1 MQIFEVFLGSFFV
14 NFFVLGYVG
23 MKPAEGIYL
32 LVARMGL
39 IYYFVFLLLIT
50 PFIGRIEKTKKLP
63 LSISNILNNNHSE
76 QNKFQKEVN

>member
-1 MQIFEVFLGSFFV
+1 MPSAGL
-14 NFFVLGYVG
+14 
-23 MKPAEGIYL
+23 GIYL